1 MKNLPVTPLPTVK
14 LDKQQETLLEH
25 NRLLGTLLG
34 ETIFTYAG
42 LHIFKVTES
51 LREASIS
58 YYKTNKQ
65 ESRKDLSL
73 FCSELGDSEILR
85 VIRGFTYFSVLANIA
100 EDVYQ
105 VYQHRNMKFSNKT
118 EMGTL
123 EKSLENLKRKVF
135 P

>member
-85 VIRGFTYFSVLANIA
+85 VIRGFTYFSVPAQKYEIFKQN
-100 EDVYQ
+100 
-105 VYQHRNMKFSNKT
+105 RNGNTGKIS
-118 EMGTL
+118 G
-123 EKSLENLKRKVF
+123 KS
-135 P
+135 